1 MVTLDEVPE
10 AVQAVLVEFFAQQR
24 NHLAGIQ
31 PEAVDVLEQ
40 FVLGGGK
47 RLRPL
52 FAWAGYTGVGGSE
65 DPQAVLR
72 AVSSLELIQAC
83 ALLHDDIIDSSD
95 TRRGRPTAHRTVEAR
110 HRERGWSGDSAH
122 FGRSVAILLGDFA
135 LAWADD
141 LVHSSGLSAAALQRV
156 QEPWR
161 AMRSEVIA
169 GQLLD
174 VSLEA
179 SGSER
184 LEDAERVNR
193 FKTAAYTIERP
204 LHIGAALADAL
215 SAAYSGAPTVF
226 SGTGGSIPLTTL
238 LAESFPSAELMLFG
252 VEEPLSTIHSP
263 DESVSPDE
271 IISIAIAEA
280 LFLLNYI

>member
-95 TRRGRPTAHRTVEAR
+95 TRR
-110 HRERGWSGDSAH
+110 RG
-122 FGRSVAILLGDFA
+122 FGAFWQVCCYFVG
-135 LAWADD
+135 
-141 LVHSSGLSAAALQRV
+141 
-156 QEPWR
+156 
-161 AMRSEVIA
+161 
-169 GQLLD
+169 
-174 VSLEA
+174 
-179 SGSER
+179 
-184 LEDAERVNR
+184 
-193 FKTAAYTIERP
+193 
-204 LHIGAALADAL
+204 
-215 SAAYSGAPTVF
+215 
-226 SGTGGSIPLTTL
+226 
-238 LAESFPSAELMLFG
+238 
-252 VEEPLSTIHSP
+252 
-263 DESVSPDE
+263 
-271 IISIAIAEA
+271 
-280 LFLLNYI
+280 

>member
-1 MVTLDEVPE
+1 MNAHTVTLDEVPE

-52 FAWAGYTGVGGSE
+52 FAWAGYTGVDGSE

-161 AMRSEVIA
+161 AMRS
-169 GQLLD
+169 
-174 VSLEA
+174 SW
-179 SGSER
+179 R
-184 LEDAERVNR
+184 R
-193 FKTAAYTIERP
+193 
-204 LHIGAALADAL
+204 ALA
-215 SAAYSGAPTVF
+215 
-226 SGTGGSIPLTTL
+226 
-238 LAESFPSAELMLFG
+238 EKLMLRA
-252 VEEPLSTIHSP
+252 P
-263 DESVSPDE
+263 
-271 IISIAIAEA
+271 
-280 LFLLNYI
+280 